1 MLNYLSYLS
10 YLFKYVILYVV
21 FELYLLIKY
30 IIIFNFL
37 NKINGQ
43 MQFKK
48 STVTI
53 KKIERVC
60 GDTINIYSGQGPI
73 SCIGP

>member
-1 MLNYLSYLS
+1 MLNYLS

-53 KKIERVC
+53 QKNRESMWRYHK
-60 GDTINIYSGQGPI
+60 YLLGP
-73 SCIGP
+73 GTH